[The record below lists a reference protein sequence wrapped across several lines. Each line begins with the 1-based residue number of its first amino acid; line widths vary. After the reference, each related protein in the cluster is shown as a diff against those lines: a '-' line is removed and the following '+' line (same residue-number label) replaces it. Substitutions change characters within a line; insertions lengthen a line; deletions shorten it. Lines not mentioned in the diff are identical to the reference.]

1 MKKPDFAHV
10 LTTLIILVYPLLIW
24 YAHGKIEPRLL
35 ALALVAVAVLRL
47 LASKLSQRYRWM
59 SLAALA
65 LAAPALFWNA
75 MLPLKLYP
83 VAVSLGMLALFGASL
98 VRPPS
103 VIERLARLQDP
114 NLPAFAVAYTRR
126 VTQVWCAFFALNGG
140 IAFATAVWAS
150 EAIWSL
156 YTGLISYVLMGALFV
171 GEYVVRLYVR
181 RHHHA

>member
-1 MKKPDFAHV
+1 MKKPDFANI
-10 LTTLIILVYPLLIW
+10 LTTLVILVYPLLIW
-24 YAHGKIEPRLL
+24 YAHGKMEPRML

-47 LASKLSQRYRWM
+47 LTFRLGQRYRWM

-65 LAAPALFWNA
+65 LAAPALLWNA
-75 MLPLKLYP
+75 LLPLKLYP
-83 VAVSLGMLALFGASL
+83 VIVSLGMLALFGASL

-103 VIERLARLQDP
+103 IIERLARLQDP
-114 NLPAFAVAYTRR
+114 DLPAFAVAYTRR
-126 VTQVWCAFFALNGG
+126 VTQVWCGFFALNGG

-150 EAIWSL
+150 EAVWSL

-171 GEYVVRLYVR
+171 GEYIVRFYVR